1 MKMKIDATLK
11 AESNHRVKIFNLTDI
26 IEGNT
31 KADIIE
37 TAKEMLYTKATKYYN
52 NVLQYAEYK
61 TNYSYTV

>member
-1 MKMKIDATLK
+1 MKMKVDATLK
-11 AESNHRVKIFNLTDI
+11 AESNNKVKIFNLTDI
-26 IEGNT
+26 IEGST